1 MTTLLHDLRYGLRM
15 LWKSPGFT
23 AIALLTLALGIGA
36 NTAIFSY
43 VNAWLIHPIPYPQ
56 PDRLMVLLSHD
67 TKKGW
72 TSDGV
77 TSAADFLDYQRQ
89 NTSFEQLA
97 GWTQWS
103 FNLTSDGPPDRV
115 MGGLVTWNFFQTLG
129 AKPMLGRDFVEQES
143 QPAASHVA
151 ILSRGL
157 WESRFAADP
166 DIVGRK
172 IKLQGETYTVVGVM
186 PADFQFPLMGICNIW
201 SPLALDAKQRAD
213 RSNSWF
219 QAFGRLKAGVT
230 PEQAG
235 AEITAIASRLEK
247 LYPQADTNQT
257 TLLSSMTFEIGK
269 NEGTQQIVACFW
281 IVGLIL
287 LIACANVANLMLAR
301 ASRRTKEFAVRRALG
316 ASRTRLVRQLLTES
330 MLLFTAGGAA
340 GALFGVWGVHWIE
353 DAIPAR
359 IRGYLVNYGH
369 ASLDATTFAYTFGI
383 ALLCG
388 AVFGLAPAFENSGVD
403 VNRSLKEASGQ
414 ASGSRKGARLRRILV
429 ASEVAVAVVVL
440 ISTGL
445 LIKDFARIM
454 LGDPGFNPQNVTTAD
469 LVIPPSKYA
478 SDAQIRTFYDGVMA
492 RVSALPEV
500 ASAAASQYIPFGDG
514 NQSYTIHVVGR
525 PAALPGEEIGA
536 DFSAITPGYFHTMQ
550 IGLLRGRAIAAGDGA
565 DTPHVVVI
573 NDTLA
578 RQQFPK
584 EDPLGRQLEIGDKHD
599 ICTIV
604 GVVHDVKKFTLS
616 DRPERQMYIS
626 AAQFPSRS
634 MSIVARASNAA
645 PDLPSEIRNAI
656 WAVDG
661 DQPVSTV
668 RPLNDFITERNTPN
682 RIMAQM
688 VSFFGALALLLGAV
702 GIYGVMAQSVQQRIH
717 ELGIRMA
724 LGASPAEV
732 MQLIL
737 GQGLKLTFAGMAFGL
752 LAAAAVTRGLGAI
765 LVNVKPNDPFTFI
778 AVAVVFTLVALAA
791 CYIPAR
797 RAARVDP
804 MVALRYE

>member
-1 MTTLLHDLRYGLRM
+1 MTSLLQDLRYAFRM
-15 LWKSPGFT
+15 LLKAPGFT

-56 PDRLMVLLSHD
+56 PERLMVLLAHD

-72 TSDGV
+72 TGDGV
-77 TSAADFLDYQRQ
+77 SSTADFLDYQRQ

-97 GWTQWS
+97 AWTQWS

-115 MGGLVTWNFFQTLG
+115 LGGLVSWNFFQTLG
-129 AKPMLGRDFVEQES
+129 AKPMMGRLFSEQES

-166 DIVGRK
+166 NIIGRE
-172 IKLQGETYTVVGVM
+172 IRLQGETYTVVGVM
-186 PADFQFPLMGICNIW
+186 PAGFQFPLMGVCNIW
-201 SPLALDAKQRAD
+201 SPLALDDKQRAD
-213 RSNSWF
+213 RANSWF
-219 QAFGRLKAGVT
+219 SAFGRLKPGVT
-230 PEQAG
+230 PEQAS
-235 AEITAIASRLEK
+235 AEISAIAARLQK
-247 LYPQADTNQT
+247 LYPQTDTNQT

-269 NEGTQQIVACFW
+269 NEGTQQIMVCFW

-301 ASRRTKEFAVRRALG
+301 ASRRIKEFAVRRALG
-316 ASRTRLVRQLLTES
+316 ASRARLVRQLLTES
-330 MLLFTAGGAA
+330 ILLFTVGGAA
-340 GALFGVWGVHWIE
+340 GVLFGVWGVHWIE

-388 AVFGLAPAFENSGVD
+388 ALFGLAPAFENSGID
-403 VNRSLKEASGQ
+403 VNRSLKEAAGQ
-414 ASGSRKGARLRRILV
+414 VSGSRAGARLRRILV

-445 LIKDFARIM
+445 LVKDFARM
-454 LGDPGFNPQNVTTAD
+454 MFGDLGFNPQNVTTAD

-492 RVSALPEV
+492 RIRALPEV

-514 NQSYTIHVVGR
+514 NQDYVIHVVGR
-525 PAALPGEEIGA
+525 PPAEPGEEIGA
-536 DFSAITPGYFHTMQ
+536 DYSAITPGYFSTMQ
-550 IGLLRGRAIAAGDGA
+550 IALLRGRAITPGDGPGA
-565 DTPHVVVI
+565 PHVIVI

-584 EDPLGRQLEIGDKHD
+584 EDPLGHKLEIGDQHD
-599 ICTIV
+599 VCTIV
-604 GVVHDVKKFTLS
+604 GIVRGVKVFTLS
-616 DRPERQMYIS
+616 DRPRRQIYVA

-634 MSIVARASNAA
+634 MSIVARASRPA

-656 WAVDG
+656 WAVDSE
-661 DQPVSTV
+661 QPVSTV

-682 RIMAQM
+682 RIMAQL
-688 VSFFGALALLLGAV
+688 VGFFGLLALLLGAV
-702 GIYGVMAQSVQQRIH
+702 GIYGVMAHSVQQRIH
-717 ELGIRMA
+717 ELGVRMA

-732 MQLIL
+732 MRLIL
-737 GQGLKLTFAGMAFGL
+737 RQGLKLTFAGMAFGL
-752 LAAAAVTRGLGAI
+752 LAAALVTRGLAAI
-765 LVNVKPNDPFTFI
+765 LVNVKPGDPWVFVS
-778 AVAVVFTLVALAA
+778 VAVFFALVAAAA